1 MYQQC
6 DCFARIAAAV
16 PLAALPEEWNF
27 DTSPV
32 TELTQIGLNEE
43 WQLMRNSSVAPW
55 RGTADVSARVSL
67 GWHANGLFFRFEVT
81 DDDIRND
88 REAPE
93 LWQQDCLEL
102 FLAPPKG
109 RTFRLTGGEADR
121 MQILLGPPAKNGRV
135 KNYIFCPV
143 PCDAGLLQLRGQR
156 TGDGY
161 YIELFVP
168 RTMLGEND
176 WREGTEIRMQLLLDD
191 SDVRGDTIQTRSFSF
206 GGKRGA
212 FSETPDDYL
221 PFRFCADTVQG
232 ETTLLDPF
240 WHATAKNR
248 FPDRIQIEATPFGD
262 AILATLTGTDG
273 IFRMTA
279 TLPPTGDIL
288 TIPAE
293 VPDGAYTLTLQPNRD
308 GKPLGV
314 RHFPIINLSR
324 TLWRLGKLVWAEL
337 AARDPW
343 RACAWLS
350 VVSTVEFIKAAAIA
364 RQSEA
369 DLRRAFDELDCR
381 LALLD
386 GKPLPENAEEPL
398 WLLELSRGF
407 EAQIAVEFSRSNW
420 QQMATVVIPWGD
432 FPLVNSQIYPYSDAV
447 TAQNRLELLREL
459 QFQAN
464 KIAIPGADDAF
475 FGTGHMFDGAQYYD
489 LVPEV
494 MVSLISARAPRT
506 AYRLNW
512 EEAQKLAFDAV
523 AFTDDAPETMRHAVE
538 TFAVAHHIPVI
549 ALEARV
555 KYRLVLIAGQLPMGM
570 CDAFMQSLCGIPTD
584 SIIFRCGR
592 MLYETTGSPREL
604 GMEFASFL
612 LTGQPLTKELAEH
625 FRSLRAAA
633 LPEPNATAQCAA
645 AELWIGD
652 THTHTLYSDG
662 TTTPAGLAAEAL
674 YAGLSFLVVSDHN
687 LTDGALAL
695 KQIEAESGFNFP
707 LVVGEEITMNNKFH
721 LNLYPLIS
729 TVDCNLRFDD
739 LVAAAHAQG
748 AIVQWNHP
756 TSWGTALN
764 RYWFHGGNIVERD
777 GINAV
782 ERNLEHFERWRAAG
796 KLPVYVGS
804 TDTHMGIFGHFDST
818 VVRTREFSGAALA
831 EAIRTRHAAMI
842 NCRLNGYVYGDEA
855 MTAAVVAA
863 LRQSEE
869 TRERFRRRL
878 IRVLQAA
885 DLVRYI
891 SLSDA
896 VVNGADCFLLI
907 NPASNRVDFEK
918 L

>member
-1 MYQQC
+1 
-6 DCFARIAAAV
+6 
-16 PLAALPEEWNF
+16 
-27 DTSPV
+27 
-32 TELTQIGLNEE
+32 
-43 WQLMRNSSVAPW
+43 
-55 RGTADVSARVSL
+55 
-67 GWHANGLFFRFEVT
+67 
-81 DDDIRND
+81 
-88 REAPE
+88 
-93 LWQQDCLEL
+93 
-102 FLAPPKG
+102 
-109 RTFRLTGGEADR
+109 
-121 MQILLGPPAKNGRV
+121 
-135 KNYIFCPV
+135 
-143 PCDAGLLQLRGQR
+143 
-156 TGDGY
+156 
-161 YIELFVP
+161 
-168 RTMLGEND
+168 
-176 WREGTEIRMQLLLDD
+176 
-191 SDVRGDTIQTRSFSF
+191 
-206 GGKRGA
+206 
-212 FSETPDDYL
+212 
-221 PFRFCADTVQG
+221 
-232 ETTLLDPF
+232 
-240 WHATAKNR
+240 
-248 FPDRIQIEATPFGD
+248 
-262 AILATLTGTDG
+262 
-273 IFRMTA
+273 
-279 TLPPTGDIL
+279 
-288 TIPAE
+288 
-293 VPDGAYTLTLQPNRD
+293 
-308 GKPLGV
+308 
-314 RHFPIINLSR
+314 
-324 TLWRLGKLVWAEL
+324 
-337 AARDPW
+337 
-343 RACAWLS
+343 
-350 VVSTVEFIKAAAIA
+350 
-364 RQSEA
+364 
-369 DLRRAFDELDCR
+369 
-381 LALLD
+381 
-386 GKPLPENAEEPL
+386 
-398 WLLELSRGF
+398 
-407 EAQIAVEFSRSNW
+407 
-420 QQMATVVIPWGD
+420 
-432 FPLVNSQIYPYSDAV
+432 
-447 TAQNRLELLREL
+447 
-459 QFQAN
+459 
-464 KIAIPGADDAF
+464 
-475 FGTGHMFDGAQYYD
+475 
-489 LVPEV
+489 
-494 MVSLISARAPRT
+494 
-506 AYRLNW
+506 
-512 EEAQKLAFDAV
+512 
-523 AFTDDAPETMRHAVE
+523 
-538 TFAVAHHIPVI
+538 
-549 ALEARV
+549 
-555 KYRLVLIAGQLPMGM
+555 
-570 CDAFMQSLCGIPTD
+570 
-584 SIIFRCGR
+584 